1 MKNEYGYNTPTFQRY
16 TKKVGLRGGVWA
28 EYGDFL
34 PPFGVF
40 VAGQIA
46 FFIIFF
52 LKIRTDFVPMNES
65 DVKVKG
71 PGPYSIERLKPRF
84 IVDAL
89 SIEILLSK
97 KV

>member
-1 MKNEYGYNTPTFQRY
+1 
-16 TKKVGLRGGVWA
+16 
-28 EYGDFL
+28 
-34 PPFGVF
+34 VF

-71 PGPYSIERLKPRF
+71 PGPYSIARSKPRF
-84 IVDAL
+84 MMDVQ
-89 SIEILLSK
+89 SIGILISK
-97 KV
+97 NFNNRSTKR

>member
-1 MKNEYGYNTPTFQRY
+1 MWGEYG
-16 TKKVGLRGGVWA
+16 G
-28 EYGDFL
+28 FL

-71 PGPYSIERLKPRF
+71 PGPYSIKRLKPRF
-84 IVDAL
+84 MVDAL

>member
-1 MKNEYGYNTPTFQRY
+1 M
-16 TKKVGLRGGVWA
+16 
-28 EYGDFL
+28 
-34 PPFGVF
+34 F

-65 DVKVKG
+65 DVKLKG

-84 IVDAL
+84 MVDAL
-89 SIEILLSK
+89 SIEILISK

>member
-1 MKNEYGYNTPTFQRY
+1 MDKKHTFLSSLLDLLD
-16 TKKVGLRGGVWA
+16 V
-28 EYGDFL
+28 L

-71 PGPYSIERLKPRF
+71 LGPYSIKRLKPRF
-84 IVDAL
+84 MVDAL
-89 SIEILLSK
+89 SIEILISK

>member
-1 MKNEYGYNTPTFQRY
+1 M
-16 TKKVGLRGGVWA
+16 L
-28 EYGDFL
+28 
-34 PPFGVF
+34 

-84 IVDAL
+84 MVDAL
-89 SIEILLSK
+89 SIEILISK

>member
-1 MKNEYGYNTPTFQRY
+1 MKNEYGYNTTTFQRY
-16 TKKVGLRGGVWA
+16 TKKVGPRGGVWG
-28 EYGDFL
+28 EYGGFL

-65 DVKVKG
+65 DV
-71 PGPYSIERLKPRF
+71 
-84 IVDAL
+84 
-89 SIEILLSK
+89 
-97 KV
+97 

>member
-1 MKNEYGYNTPTFQRY
+1 M
-16 TKKVGLRGGVWA
+16 
-28 EYGDFL
+28 
-34 PPFGVF
+34 
-40 VAGQIA
+40 AGQIA

-71 PGPYSIERLKPRF
+71 PSPYSIERLKPRF
-84 IVDAL
+84 MVDAL
-89 SIEILLSK
+89 SIGILISK

>member
-1 MKNEYGYNTPTFQRY
+1 M
-16 TKKVGLRGGVWA
+16 
-28 EYGDFL
+28 
-34 PPFGVF
+34 F

-71 PGPYSIERLKPRF
+71 PSPYSIERLKPRF
-84 IVDAL
+84 MVDAL

-97 KV
+97 KSLITGVLKDEQVQDTTFLSRV